1 MKIKALP
8 NKVLV
13 TNIERGMRVVHGI
26 LIPDDDGKSEGIR
39 PRWAQ
44 VYSVGENVSEV
55 REGQWILVENGRW
68 TRTMRVKQ
76 ENGEEINV
84 WGVEWPEAVLMVSDE
99 KPETEIYSKWI

>member
-55 REGQWILVENGRW
+55 KEGQWILVENGRW

>member
-44 VYSVGENVSEV
+44 VYSVGENVTEV
-55 REGQWILVENGRW
+55 KEGQWILIENGRW
-68 TRTMRVKQ
+68 TRTLRVKLDS
-76 ENGEEINV
+76 GEEINV
-84 WGVEWPEAVLMVSDE
+84 FGVEWPASVLLVSDE
-99 KPETEIYSKWI
+99 KPETEIFSKWA

>member
-55 REGQWILVENGRW
+55 KEGQWILVENGRW

-76 ENGEEINV
+76 ESGEEINV